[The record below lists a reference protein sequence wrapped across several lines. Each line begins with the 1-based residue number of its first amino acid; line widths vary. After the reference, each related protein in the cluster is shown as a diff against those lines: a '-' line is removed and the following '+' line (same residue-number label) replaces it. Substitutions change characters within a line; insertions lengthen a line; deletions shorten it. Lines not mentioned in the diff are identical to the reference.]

1 MTTTINK
8 MAMKEV
14 INDSAVKHNI
24 KKPEKENGAK
34 IMIYGVPHEWI
45 EAINKNSMAVS
56 KFARNAMEEKLK
68 RDGFIK

>member
-8 MAMKEV
+8 IAMKEV
-14 INDSAVKHNI
+14 IDDSAVKHNI
-24 KKPEKENGAK
+24 KRTKKEKDAK
-34 IMIYGVPHEWI
+34 IMIYGVPREWI

-68 RDGFIK
+68 RDGLIK